1 MENTY
6 FIKTLTIRVIYFFL
20 FKARHSFFLRYTQ
33 WQYSEIIKMK
43 KKKKILDSGRV
54 LFSFKK
60 TCRNVGVMMERVG
73 ENNDVIIICYEYG
86 LLRPPLC

>member
-43 KKKKILDSGRV
+43 KKKKK
-54 LFSFKK
+54 KK
-60 TCRNVGVMMERVG
+60 TCRNVEVMMERVG